1 MLIVGS
7 KHRATVPYL
16 RLSWNL
22 RFWEFNGVVCY
33 RIGSSFELPYLV
45 GSTAV
50 VFFKEGEGLNDSS
63 LSCGS
68 CSFSGGG
75 YF

>member
-7 KHRATVPYL
+7 KHSATVQYL
-16 RLSWNL
+16 RLPWNL
-22 RFWEFNGVVCY
+22 RFWEFNGVCY

-45 GSTAV
+45 GSTTTV
-50 VFFKEGEGLNDSS
+50 VFFEGEGLNDSS
-63 LSCGS
+63 FACGS
-68 CSFSGGG
+68 CSFSRGG